1 MTGNGVHLGGLSID
15 FLTPAGRIPAVRDVS
30 LQMAAGEIRGLV
42 GESGSGK
49 STVGLALLGLL
60 APNARVTA
68 GRLAFAGQGHD
79 MVAGNLAP
87 LRGSDIAMIFQDP
100 AASLNPVFR
109 IGTHLDEVVRLRE
122 PGLSRKARRRL
133 AVEALAAVG
142 MTRPET
148 RLDQWPHELSG
159 GMRQR
164 VVIAMA
170 LLARPKLLIADEPTT
185 ALDVSVEAQVM
196 DQICALR
203 DQIGCSVLLITHSLG
218 LVGRYCE
225 SVTVMYAGEMVEEGP
240 VSTVTARP
248 AHPYTGRLLDCDV
261 EIDQPLAASPEGKRF
276 AIIGGQ
282 LPDLHALPAGC
293 IFQPRC
299 SATVDRCSTRPAM
312 HPVSG
317 SGEHL
322 SRCWVA
328 P

>member
-1 MTGNGVHLGGLSID
+1 MSGAAVHLDGLSID
-15 FLTPAGRIPAVRDVS
+15 FLTPAGRVPAVREVS
-30 LQMAAGEIRGLV
+30 LHMAPGEVRGLV

-49 STVGLALLGLL
+49 STVALAVLGLL

-68 GRLAFAGQGHD
+68 GRLTFAGQSRE
-79 MVAGNLAP
+79 MAGGDLSL
-87 LRGSDIAMIFQDP
+87 LRGRDIAMIFQDP

-109 IGTHLDEVVRLRE
+109 IGAHLDEVVRLRE
-122 PGLSRKARRRL
+122 PSLGRAARRRV

-142 MTRPET
+142 MTRPEI

-240 VSTVTARP
+240 VSAVMTGS

-261 EIDQPLAASPEGKRF
+261 EIDQPLVASPEAERF
-276 AIIGGQ
+276 AIITGQ
-282 LPDLHALPAGC
+282 LPDLHALTAGC

-299 SATVDRCSTRPAM
+299 SAAVAHCTTRPTM
-312 HPVSG
+312 RPVSG
-317 SGEHL
+317 ASDHL
-322 SRCWVA
+322 ARCWVA

>member
-1 MTGNGVHLGGLSID
+1 MTGDGVHLDRLSVD
-15 FLTPAGRIPAVRDVS
+15 FLTPAGRVPAVRDVS
-30 LQMAAGEIRGLV
+30 LQMAPGEIRGLV

-49 STVGLALLGLL
+49 STVALAFLGLL

-68 GRLAFAGQGHD
+68 GRLALAGQGHD
-79 MVAGNLAP
+79 LVAGNLAP
-87 LRGSDIAMIFQDP
+87 LRGRDIAMIFQDP

-122 PGLSRKARRRL
+122 PGLGRAARRRL

-164 VVIAMA
+164 AVIAMA

-240 VSTVTARP
+240 VSAITARP

-261 EIDQPLAASPEGKRF
+261 EIDQPLAATPESERF

-282 LPDLHALPAGC
+282 LPDLHTLPAGC

-299 SATVDRCSTRPAM
+299 SAADDRCSARPAM
-312 HPVSG
+312 RPVGGASA
-317 SGEHL
+317 HY

-328 P
+328 T

>member
-1 MTGNGVHLGGLSID
+1 MSGVGVHLDGLSID
-15 FLTPAGRIPAVRDVS
+15 FLTSNGRVPAVRDVS
-30 LQMAAGEIRGLV
+30 LQMAPGEIRGLV

-49 STVGLALLGLL
+49 STVALAFLGLL

-68 GRLAFAGQGHD
+68 GRLTLAGQGRD
-79 MVAGNLAP
+79 MVAGDLSP
-87 LRGSDIAMIFQDP
+87 LRGRDIAMIFQDP

-109 IGTHLDEVVRLRE
+109 IGAHLDEVVRLRE
-122 PGLSRKARRRL
+122 PGLGRAARHGL

-196 DQICALR
+196 DQICTLR

-225 SVTVMYAGEMVEEGP
+225 SVTVMYAGERVEEGP
-240 VSTVTARP
+240 VAAVMTRP
-248 AHPYTGRLLDCDV
+248 SHPYTGRLLDCDV
-261 EIDQPLAASPEGKRF
+261 EIDHPLAPTPEVERF
-276 AIIGGQ
+276 AIIDGQ

-299 SATVDRCSTRPAM
+299 SAAVAACSVRPTM
-312 HPVSG
+312 RQMPSTEGHF
-317 SGEHL
+317 

>member
-1 MTGNGVHLGGLSID
+1 MSGAGVHLEGLSID
-15 FLTPAGRIPAVRDVS
+15 FLTPAGRVPAVRDVS
-30 LQMAAGEIRGLV
+30 LHLAPGEIRGLV

-49 STVGLALLGLL
+49 STVALAFLGLL
-60 APNARVTA
+60 APNARVAA
-68 GRLAFAGQGHD
+68 GRLTLAGQGHD
-79 MVAGNLAP
+79 LGMGDLSP
-87 LRGSDIAMIFQDP
+87 LRGRDIAMIFQDP

-109 IGTHLDEVVRLRE
+109 IGAHLDEVVRLRE
-122 PGLSRKARRRL
+122 PGLGRTARRGL

-142 MTRPET
+142 MIRPET

-196 DQICALR
+196 DQICTLR

-225 SVTVMYAGEMVEEGP
+225 SVTVIYAGEMVEEGP
-240 VSTVTARP
+240 VASVMAHPT
-248 AHPYTGRLLDCDV
+248 HPYTGRLLDCDV
-261 EIDQPLAASPEGKRF
+261 EIDQPLATTPEAERF
-276 AIIGGQ
+276 AIIAGQ
-282 LPDLHALPAGC
+282 LPDLHALPTGC

-299 SATVDRCSTRPAM
+299 SAADARCSAQPAM
-312 HPVSG
+312 RPVVG
-317 SGEHL
+317 TGGHL
-322 SRCWVA
+322 ARCWVA